1 MRNKEAE
8 KIKKLLDALL
18 SSNPFPFP
26 QAREKLMAPQ
36 KQGVYLI
43 LNPRG
48 DVVHVGRTL
57 RGKRGLYQRLRN
69 HLNAASSFTNIHLK
83 GDGSKLRKHYKYK
96 YLVIENPRKRA
107 LVEALAI
114 GVLCPKHIGLGAG
127 KS

>member
-1 MRNKEAE
+1 MRNKESQ

-26 QAREKLMAPQ
+26 QAREKLRAPQ

-43 LNPRG
+43 LSPRG
-48 DVVHVGRTL
+48 SVVHVGRTL

-69 HLNAASSFTNIHLK
+69 HLYTASSFTNIHLK
-83 GDGSKLRKHYKYK
+83 GDGTKLRKGYQYK
-96 YLVIENPRKRA
+96 YLVLENPRKRA
-107 LVEALAI
+107 LVEALTI
-114 GVLCPKHIGLGAG
+114 GVLCPKHLGLGTE